1 MSANKLGSRPVTD
14 FQEARNKS
22 VTSKP
27 FFLRHRDRKKNYPK
41 EKLLKK
47 ANSQVVGLTSTCS
60 AILTECNK

>member
-27 FFLRHRDRKKNYPK
+27 FFLRHRDRKKK
-41 EKLLKK
+41 LSKRKTVEK
-47 ANSQVVGLTSTCS
+47 SQLSSGWINFDL
-60 AILTECNK
+60 